1 MATEYL
7 TTVLVVSNPSNAFLG
22 IAAGGSSEH
31 LTETL
36 SDSLF
41 QELGRARS
49 PRQYGTGHLK
59 LEIYK
64 FRREEAICTGEQKQR
79 AHRLL
84 REIKVTV
91 QV

>member
-7 TTVLVVSNPSNAFLG
+7 TTVLVVSNPTNAFLG
-22 IAAGGSSEH
+22 IAAGGLSEH

-41 QELGRARS
+41 QELARARS
-49 PRQYGTGHLK
+49 PRQYGAGHLK

-64 FRREEAICTGEQKQR
+64 FRWGAAIRTGEQKQ
-79 AHRLL
+79 
-84 REIKVTV
+84 EPTDS
-91 QV
+91 